1 MRLLLSMLF
10 VLMLNSPAI
19 AEGTLA
25 ESFVA
30 QCEKV
35 LQCGIDKMKS
45 EPNANQ
51 DMIQMIETQMAG
63 RCQAQAEKMAQA
75 EQSPY
80 ADKMRACFDAM
91 AELGCED
98 IEAGIKPSAC
108 DDVN

>member
-10 VLMLNSPAI
+10 LLMVSSSAM
-19 AEGTLA
+19 AEGALV

-30 QCEKV
+30 RCEKV

-51 DMIQMIETQMAG
+51 DMIKMIETQMAG
-63 RCQAQAEKMAQA
+63 RCQAQAEQIAKA

-80 ADKMRACFDAM
+80 ADKMRSCFDAM

>member
-1 MRLLLSMLF
+1 MKRLIPILCALLLSAPVM
-10 VLMLNSPAI
+10 

-30 QCEKV
+30 QCERV

-98 IEAGIKPSAC
+98 LEAGIKPSAC